1 MDEKNSFIS
10 VDIMGVSYRLKRT
23 EDDDYLKRIAA
34 ELDSRMRAAASKS
47 PVVSS
52 DRIAVLAALRMCDEF
67 FKEKEDSR
75 LKNSRLEAVIR
86 ELSESLKHAL
96 REDA

>member
-1 MDEKNSFIS
+1 MDEKKSFIS

-23 EDDDYLKRIAA
+23 EDDDYLKKIAA
-34 ELDSRMRAAASKS
+34 ELDSVMRDIASKS

-52 DRIAVLAALRMCDEF
+52 DRIAVLAALRMCDDF
-67 FKEKEDSR
+67 FKQKENFR
-75 LKNSRLEAVIR
+75 LKNSRLEAVVQ

-96 REDA
+96 KEDA